1 MKNEIYNKKLSFVDA
16 TNAVYSIDIKI
27 SLEDGVTRRYDTL
40 EEIDS
45 QKRLSISGS
54 YSCSCGQIYDHIKP
68 RTEGQR
74 LLVDFWKKYHLND
87 CIPGTKKQMDYL
99 EGGRYDE
106 DYQKVFSCINEILD
120 AHDITKE
127 QLSKLSQLDSFN
139 GEILVT
145 LENRLIRLFGGSIY
159 HERYFFT
166 ELGEAYC
173 GLRKVGIN
181 LYLMLDVL
189 TTPSMKTDY
198 CVMRAFL
205 AGRGLLKDGEYIYGT
220 SWLYKPLD
228 EEELGRIIYMI
239 EQEEAERKADCLAD
253 LKESYKNNK
262 ETRDE
267 NESEDEDDEEEDED
281 DEEEEEDDEEE
292 EEEKLPDLNTDS
304 EELLNLVMNE
314 KDCDEIDAKRIIAL
328 MRAKD
333 IDIEDLWNIDIDD
346 DTQISY
352 GRINYYVA
360 DRVDLEN
367 IARDLL
373 LDQRELWVEAV
384 KADQTDK
391 GLDEWVDDVIDND
404 GIGNT
409 LGGYDGN
416 EYEEEVMGVTFTI
429 IRQ

>member
-16 TNAVYSIDIKI
+16 TDAVYSIDIKI

-45 QKRLSISGS
+45 QKRLSMSGS
-54 YSCSCGQIYDHIKP
+54 FSCSCGQIYDHIKP

-87 CIPGTKKQMDYL
+87 CIPGTKRQMEYL
-99 EGGRYDE
+99 KGGQYDE
-106 DYQKVFSCINEILD
+106 DYKKVFSCINEILD
-120 AHDITKE
+120 THNITKE
-127 QLSKLSQLDSFN
+127 QLSKFSQSDSCN
-139 GEILVT
+139 GDILVT
-145 LENRLIRLFGGSIY
+145 LENRLIRIFGGFIY
-159 HERYFFT
+159 YERYFFT
-166 ELGEAYC
+166 ELGEAHC

-181 LYLMLDVL
+181 LYLMLDIL
-189 TTPSMKTDY
+189 STPSMKTDY

-205 AGRGLLKDGEYIYGT
+205 AGRGLLEDRGYTYGT
-220 SWLYKPLD
+220 SWLYKPFD
-228 EEELGRIIYMI
+228 EEELGRIIDMI
-239 EQEEAERKADCLAD
+239 EQEEAKRKADSLAD
-253 LKESYKNNK
+253 LKKSYKNNK
-262 ETRDE
+262 ETEGE
-267 NESEDEDDEEEDED
+267 NESGEEK
-281 DEEEEEDDEEE
+281 
-292 EEEKLPDLNTDS
+292 EKLPDLNTDS

-314 KDCDEIDAKRIIAL
+314 KDCDETDAKRIIAL

-333 IDIEDLWNIDIDD
+333 IDIEDLWNIDIVD

-352 GRINYYVA
+352 GRITYYVA

-367 IARDLL
+367 IARDIMH
-373 LDQRELWVEAV
+373 DERENWVEAV

-391 GLDEWVDDVIDND
+391 DFDDWIEDVIEYDS
-404 GIGNT
+404 IGSI

-416 EYEEEVMGVTFTI
+416 EYEEEVMNETFTI